1 MTTNLLRELS
11 IELGL
16 GSHDLL
22 RIIFTAPKRYKVFQI
37 AKRRGGMRTI
47 AQPSRELKAIQR
59 FVLEDTLSKLPVHRA
74 AAAYVTGR
82 NIAENARAHAKSR
95 SLLKL

>member
-1 MTTNLLRELS
+1 VTIRILQDLS

-22 RIIFTAPKRYKVFQI
+22 RIIVTAPARYKVYQI
-37 AKRRGGMRTI
+37 PKRSGGMRTI

-59 FVLEDTLSKLPVHRA
+59 FVLRTTLSKLPVHVA
-74 AAAYVTGR
+74 AAAYVEGR
-82 NIAENARAHAKSR
+82 NIAENAQAHVNHRAILS
-95 SLLKL
+95 